1 MSRGSS
7 IALVVALV
15 VSSACAG
22 PTGRPQTQTESA
34 GPPEVRLAAVR
45 AHSEQ
50 FDQDDPRRPAGS
62 QGEGIAATYL
72 LGHLQ
77 QSGYEVYL
85 DPVPVSNLVS
95 STNVVALPAAGDEPS
110 VVVVVPYDTA
120 PRTPDNSPAL
130 GLFLEVARALK
141 VSRESAAVEFVA
153 LGAERTGVSGGRLG
167 SRRLAQFMRDRAQHP
182 VVVSLEDVT
191 LGERGPVVVRGG
203 ASEDIHAAA
212 RAAGMAARTGAGDS
226 PTLEVFGA
234 AGFRSAALGGPA
246 GSAGPVLLEYLVDSR
261 P

>member
-22 PTGRPQTQTESA
+22 PTGGPQTQGESA
-34 GPPEVRLAAVR
+34 GPPEVRLATVR

-77 QSGYEVYL
+77 RSGYQVYL

-110 VVVVVPYDTA
+110 VVVVVPYDTT
-120 PRTPDNSPAL
+120 PGTPDTSPAL

-141 VSRESAAVEFVA
+141 VSGKGAAVEFVA
-153 LGAERTGVSGGRLG
+153 LGAERAEVSGGRLG
-167 SRRLAQFMRDRAQHP
+167 SRRLAKFMRDRSQHP

-191 LGERGPVVVRGG
+191 LGASGPVEVRGG
-203 ASEDIHAAA
+203 ASEGIDAAA
-212 RAAGMAARTGAGDS
+212 RAAGVAARTEVGNT
-226 PTLEVFGA
+226 PTVEVFSA
-234 AGFRSAALGGPA
+234 AGIRSAALSGPA
-246 GSAGPVLLEYLVDSR
+246 GSVGAVLLEYLVASR

>member
-7 IALVVALV
+7 VALLVALV

-22 PTGRPQTQTESA
+22 TSDPPQTQTAPA
-34 GPPEVRLAAVR
+34 GPPEVRLATVR

-50 FDQDDPRRPAGS
+50 FDRDDPRRPAGS

-77 QSGYEVYL
+77 RSGYEVYL

-95 STNVVALPAAGDEPS
+95 STNVVALPASGDEPR

-120 PRTPDNSPAL
+120 PGTPDTSTAL

-141 VSRESAAVEFVA
+141 VARNDAAVEFVA
-153 LGAERTGVSGGRLG
+153 LGAERADVSGGRLG
-167 SRRLAQFMRDRAQHP
+167 SRRLAQFMRDRSQQP
-182 VVVSLEDVT
+182 VVVSLENVT
-191 LGERGPVVVRGG
+191 LGAGDPVEVRGG
-203 ASEDIHAAA
+203 ASEDIQAAA
-212 RAAGMAARTGAGDS
+212 RAAGVAARSETGS
-226 PTLEVFGA
+226 TPTLEVFGA

-246 GSAGPVLLEYLVDSR
+246 GRAGRALLAYLASS

>member
-1 MSRGSS
+1 MSRGFL
-7 IALVVALV
+7 IALVAAMAA
-15 VSSACAG
+15 STACAN
-22 PTGRPQTQTESA
+22 PARRPQTQSQSA
-34 GPPEVRLAAVR
+34 GPPEVRLATVR

-50 FDQDDPRRPAGS
+50 FDQADPRRAAGS

-77 QSGYEVYL
+77 RSGYEVYL

-95 STNVVALPAAGDEPS
+95 STNVVALPAAGEDPS

-120 PRTPDNSPAL
+120 PGTPDTSPAL

-141 VSRESAAVEFVA
+141 VTSEGPAVEFVA
-153 LGAERTGVSGGRLG
+153 LGAERAEVAGGRLG

-182 VVVSLEDVT
+182 VVVSLEDVA
-191 LGERGPVVVRGG
+191 LGGRGPAVVSDG
-203 ASEDIHAAA
+203 ASKDIVAAA
-212 RAAGMAARTGAGDS
+212 RAAGVMVRTEDGRT
-226 PTLEVFGA
+226 PTLEVFSA
-234 AGFRSAALGGPA
+234 AGFRSVALGGPA
-246 GSAGPVLLEYLVDSR
+246 GTAGPVLLEYLAASR